1 MYFVYMVS
9 CKDGSLYTGC
19 TNDLENRLKM
29 HNLGKGARYTASRK
43 PVELV
48 YFEEQSD
55 KSAALKREI
64 AIKKMSR
71 QEKLALVQTGKK

>member
-1 MYFVYMVS
+1 MYFVYMVN

-19 TNDLENRLKM
+19 TNDLVNRIKM
-29 HNLGKGARYTASRK
+29 HNLGKGARYTASRR

-48 YFEEQSD
+48 YSEEQPD

-64 AIKKMSR
+64 AIKKLSR
-71 QEKLALVQTGKK
+71 YEKLELIKK

>member
-19 TNDLENRLKM
+19 TNDLVNRIKM
-29 HNLGKGARYTASRK
+29 HNLGKGARYTASRR

-48 YFEEQSD
+48 YSEEQPD

-64 AIKKMSR
+64 AIKKLSR
-71 QEKLALVQTGKK
+71 YEKLELIKK